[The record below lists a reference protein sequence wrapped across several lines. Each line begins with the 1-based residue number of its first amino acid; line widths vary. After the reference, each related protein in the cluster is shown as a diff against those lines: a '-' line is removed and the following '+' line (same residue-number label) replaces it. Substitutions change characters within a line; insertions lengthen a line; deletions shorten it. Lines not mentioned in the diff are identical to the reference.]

1 MIDAFNTDDPMDEI
15 YAIRRKISAKYGH
28 DVHRLAAAAH
38 ERMKRDIANG
48 TRTYVRLPIVR
59 RTSSVVE

>member
-1 MIDAFNTDDPMDEI
+1 MTDAFNTDDPMDEI

-48 TRTYVRLPIVR
+48 TRTYVRTAISDR
-59 RTSSVVE
+59 